1 MRLAA
6 LLVLAVIV
14 LMSAEVFCGGKST
27 ATTSRTTTRKS
38 NKKSRSLKS
47 FLFMADD
54 VASKLDQKWIYEQCK
69 TSNRKQ
75 PYFLRE
81 TEFPCKP
88 ADGISRSQKRPFSV
102 HKLRPGDVDV
112 IAAMGDSLVA
122 GNGAMEDY
130 ALGAFIESRGVSWAA
145 GGDSTWHEY
154 LTLPNIIKVFNPR
167 VTGYSFGKAE
177 FLTPTTALNVAFPV
191 SADQDALSQAK
202 SLVHKMKLTPEV
214 DFQNDWKLVTMFFGA
229 NDICSGQCYNKEY
242 FGPRAHALKLMK
254 ALDYLHDNLPRT
266 LVNLVPVLDVSV
278 SVRIRR
284 SLVCRMLHTLFCSCF
299 HRAGNVMAEITSI
312 TREYQQEERNLI
324 SSGRYNRK
332 EDFTVVIQ
340 PFMTFFN
347 APRNYSEETQRKEVI
362 DISYITH
369 DCFHFSQKGHALA
382 ANLLWNNMLEPI
394 KDKSHASIDYPFQK
408 IYCPTVHNPY
418 FFTYNNSVRF
428 YQTGSQL

>member
-1 MRLAA
+1 MKSAA
-6 LLVLAVIV
+6 LLVLAVFV
-14 LMSAEVFCGGKST
+14 LLSAEVLCGKST
-27 ATTSRTTTRKS
+27 AARRKS
-38 NKKSRSLKS
+38 NKKSRSLNS
-47 FLFMADD
+47 FLFVPND
-54 VASKLDQKWIYEQCK
+54 VARKLDQRWLYEQCK
-69 TSNRKQ
+69 TPIRKQ
-75 PYFLRE
+75 PYIPRE

-88 ADGISRSQKRPFSV
+88 SDGIARSRKRPYSV

-154 LTLPNIIKVFNPR
+154 LTLPNIIKTFNPR

-177 FLTPTTALNVAFPV
+177 FLTPPTALNVAFPV

-229 NDICSGQCYNKEY
+229 NDLCSGQCYNKEY
-242 FGPRAHALKLMK
+242 FGPRAHAQKLMK

-299 HRAGNVMAEITSI
+299 HRGNNVMAEITRM

-347 APRNYSEETQRKEVI
+347 APRNYSEGSLKEVI

-369 DCFHFSQKGHALA
+369 DCFHFSQKGHALG
-382 ANLLWNNMLEPI
+382 M
-394 KDKSHASIDYPFQK
+394 
-408 IYCPTVHNPY
+408 
-418 FFTYNNSVRF
+418 
-428 YQTGSQL
+428 